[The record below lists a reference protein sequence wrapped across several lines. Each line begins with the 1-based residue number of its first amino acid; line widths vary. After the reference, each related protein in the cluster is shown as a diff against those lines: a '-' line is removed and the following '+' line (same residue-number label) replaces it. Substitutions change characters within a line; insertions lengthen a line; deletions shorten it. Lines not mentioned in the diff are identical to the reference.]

1 MSGRFSHI
9 ACAVILFLVALTACS
24 DEQQVDFQKNSWQG
38 NHKMALTLNAVPE
51 INRGTRAVGV
61 GVDEGNGAG
70 YKVKDFVIFQFDQ
83 NGNRLVDPKYYEYNP
98 GESGQTIPIMM
109 PAEDNIEYTIVVL
122 ANTHDELADITF
134 ADATTLD
141 KLMEKYQKFEKL
153 ADSYQYNNATGGYDL
168 LMNGYT
174 TIDKNTSSLAVEL
187 YRNVAKFTLTITNPA
202 TSGVVLKTAQVKSVP
217 TKIDYF
223 YHLLEDKKPTALT
236 APYPAHNSFTTFDYP
251 VDECRVPPGENKTL
265 TYYLPCHLMGI
276 NNNSTSEKAKG
287 NYAPDYATFI
297 EMYGVSVDGNTYTR
311 YRFYL
316 GDNWINDYNIK
327 PNYHYQLPIKFTSIG
342 DPQADTRV
350 QHISAIIEE
359 PDANSYIINPL
370 PIEEQ
375 RTYKIPVAGRINTF
389 WKNEEDAGYIPSST
403 AYTIINDTEW
413 AAEIIWQTS
422 DKQLIQFCDK
432 EGNITNNNGKSTPI
446 YKGLVPLCFKPMPGV
461 KGNAII
467 GVYRTNNPL
476 NNNVATREYS
486 WSWHLWI
493 TDYNP
498 DECRNQNWDGRYQY
512 VLSNGTGKVVRLSG
526 TAWDTED
533 AKYYNKW
540 MMDRNLGALSN
551 EGNTQES
558 KGFIYQYG
566 RKDPFQF
573 FKYQHYSYNQNTDKF
588 EPVSK
593 IKNKTNSDETTL
605 YYIIKNPYNYI
616 TGNNVYA
623 NSKYYASKWDNPD
636 WNTNKAGVQKK
647 KSFLDPCPPGWRL
660 PESDAWKDMFTS
672 YTGNVGNGHV
682 IYCDNN
688 IGSENTVWI
697 PHGGCVWSGGSLGNS
712 GQFNFVLMHTE
723 NTSPTSWKSILSYTG
738 MRIEWYSGTRII
750 GGNVRPIQYDEE
762 ADE

>member
-1 MSGRFSHI
+1 MNGNFSQI
-9 ACAVILFLVALTACS
+9 ACACILFLATLSACS
-24 DEQQVDFQKNSWQG
+24 NEQQIDLKEESCQG
-38 NHKMALTLNAVPE
+38 NHQIALSLKAVPE
-51 INRGTRAVGV
+51 ISRGTRAVSV
-61 GVDEGNGAG
+61 PVDEGNGAG

-98 GESGQTIPIMM
+98 GESGQTIPIML
-109 PAEDNIEYTIVVL
+109 PTEDGIEYTIVVL
-122 ANTHDELADITF
+122 ANFHNKLADIVF

-153 ADSYQYNNATGGYDL
+153 EDSYKYNGTGYDL

-174 TIDKNTSSLAVEL
+174 TINKNTSSLNVEL

-202 TSGVVLKTAQVKSVP
+202 TSGVILNTAQVKSVP

-236 APYPAHNSFTTFDYP
+236 APYPTHNKFTTFDYP
-251 VDECRVPPGENKTL
+251 IDEFEVRPGDGEKVL
-265 TYYLPCHLMGI
+265 TYYLPCHLMGT
-276 NNNSTSEKAKG
+276 NTNSISEKTKG

-297 EMYGVSVDGNTYTR
+297 ELYGVSVDGSTYTR

-316 GDNWINDYNIK
+316 GDNWTNDYNIK
-327 PNYHYQLPIKFTSIG
+327 PNYHYQLPIKFSSIG

-350 QHISAIIEE
+350 QHVGGFIEE

-375 RTYKIPVAGRINTF
+375 QVYKIPVARRINTF
-389 WKNEEDAGYIPSST
+389 WINEQTAGNIPSST
-403 AYTIINDTEW
+403 AYTIINNTKW

-432 EGNITNNNGKSTPI
+432 DGNITSNNGRSTPT
-446 YKGLVPLCFKPMPGV
+446 YTGLVPLCLKPMPGA

-467 GVYRTNNPL
+467 GVYSTDNPL

-493 TDYNP
+493 TEYNP

-512 VLSNGTGKVVRLSG
+512 VLSNGVGKVVRLSG
-526 TAWDTED
+526 SAWDTED

-558 KGFIYQYG
+558 IGFIYQYG

-573 FKYQHYSYNQNTDKF
+573 LNYPHYSYNKNSDKF
-588 EPVSK
+588 EVVSK
-593 IKNKTNSDETTL
+593 IQNKAYSDENTL
-605 YYIIKNPYNYI
+605 DYTIKSPYIFIYGSKL
-616 TGNNVYA
+616 YA
-623 NSKYYASKWDNPD
+623 YSKYHTNKWDNPD
-636 WNTNKAGVQKK
+636 WNMNEAGSQKK
-647 KSFLDPCPPGWRL
+647 KSFLDPCPPGWRI

-672 YTGNVGNGHV
+672 YTGKVGVGHV
-682 IYCDNN
+682 IYCDKN

-697 PHGGCVWSGGSLGNS
+697 PHGGCVWNTNSLS
-712 GQFNFVLMHTE
+712 SCEYNFIIMHTE
-723 NTSPTSWKSILSYTG
+723 NNSPTTWQSILSYEDL
-738 MRIEWYSGTRII
+738 RIEWWKCARNGS
-750 GGNVRPIQYDEE
+750 GNVRPIRYDEE